1 MPEIEARACRTL
13 FPQPIGWLDAA
24 LAAQYR
30 LPAIYSNS
38 IGLFDRYVLKD
49 TGRGIT
55 ILLDPGGFL
64 NRLAADLILTP
75 PRNIMT
81 AASIDCG
88 KSAKGDGIDRD

>member
-1 MPEIEARACRTL
+1 MQARACRTL
-13 FPQPIGWLDAA
+13 FPQPIGQLDAA

-38 IGLFDRYVLKD
+38 IGPFDRYVLKD
-49 TGRGIT
+49 TGRYIT

-64 NRLAADLILTP
+64 NRLGADLILIP
-75 PRNIMT
+75 PRGNIMT

-88 KSAKGDGIDRD
+88 KKCKGDGIERD

>member
-13 FPQPIGWLDAA
+13 FPQPIGQLDAA

-30 LPAIYSNS
+30 LSAIYSNS

-49 TGRGIT
+49 TGRWIT

-64 NRLAADLILTP
+64 NRLGADLILIP
-75 PRNIMT
+75 PREHYD
-81 AASIDCG
+81 SRLHRLWQKC
-88 KSAKGDGIDRD
+88 KGDGN

>member
-13 FPQPIGWLDAA
+13 FPQPIGQLDAA

-30 LPAIYSNS
+30 LSAIYSNS

-49 TGRGIT
+49 NWRWIT

-64 NRLAADLILTP
+64 NRLAADLILIP

-88 KSAKGDGIDRD
+88 KSAKGMEIERD

>member
-13 FPQPIGWLDAA
+13 FPQPIGQLDAA

-30 LPAIYSNS
+30 LP
-38 IGLFDRYVLKD
+38 GDLFQFYRSVRSLCFE
-49 TGRGIT
+49 RHPAMHT

-64 NRLAADLILTP
+64 NRLAADLILIP

-88 KSAKGDGIDRD
+88 KSAKGMEIERD